1 MKGAEK
7 TGQLVKYGSNK
18 LREHMAP
25 AAEPSVIDPRA
36 RQGAYYAHK
45 ATHCAVKVSS
55 FVGWSYFNL
64 CVNYY
69 WCRLHSTLPPILQ

>member
-36 RQGAYYAHK
+36 HQGAYYAHK

-64 CVNYY
+64 SY
-69 WCRLHSTLPPILQ
+69 IL